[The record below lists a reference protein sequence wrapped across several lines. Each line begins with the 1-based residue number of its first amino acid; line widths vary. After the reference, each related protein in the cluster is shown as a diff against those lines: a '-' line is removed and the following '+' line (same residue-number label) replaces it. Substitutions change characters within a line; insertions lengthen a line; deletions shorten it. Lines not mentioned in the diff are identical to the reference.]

1 MVSSRQKKSAEADGG
16 DDGQRDDE
24 AGAEPVVF
32 LALVEHDLEGADGD
46 DEQAESPVVDALAAL
61 ADFGE
66 IGRVFDEA
74 IGEDRARRCRPGC

>member
-1 MVSSRQKKSAEADGG
+1 MTATTAQG
-16 DDGQRDDE
+16 DDE

-46 DEQAESPVVDALAAL
+46 DEQAEAPVVDALAAL

-66 IGRVFDEA
+66 IGRIFDER
-74 IGEDRARRCRPGC
+74 GW